1 MQTDLE
7 ATFGQLLSG
16 IVSSI
21 QDAAAPIQT
30 RVEECE
36 SERRVRRR
44 MQTKMAQRAELASH
58 LENAERAIS
67 TFYQC
72 LEGRE

>member
-1 MQTDLE
+1 MQTDLD

-30 RVEECE
+30 RVEECK
-36 SERRVRRR
+36 SNGTVKHR
-44 MQTKMAQRAELASH
+44 MQTKTAQRAELASH